1 MSQTERTLAE
11 LEALLADNVLKDI
24 GAQDLRDAVLATA
37 LGGYAGLI
45 HRLSSGVGII
55 VGVDATPVVVDVYD
69 LITARSAAVH
79 TDGAEASLVSSA
91 LIPGVDGTYAFSF
104 GAAFTASQNNRKIIF
119 QTFVNAVA
127 TDLETERFFSTGSN
141 IAAVSLG
148 GLFPLAAADV
158 IDVRVSSST
167 GAPDLSFVS
176 ASLSMFRVG

>member
-1 MSQTERTLAE
+1 MPQTERTLPE

-45 HRLSSGVGII
+45 HTLASGVGII

-79 TDGAEASLVSSA
+79 TNGAEASLVSSA
-91 LIPGVDGTYAFSF
+91 LIPGVTGTYALTF
-104 GAAFTASQNNRKIIF
+104 GGAFTASQNNRKIIF
-119 QTFVNAVA
+119 RAFVNGVG

-141 IAAVSLG
+141 IASVSLG
-148 GLFPLAAADV
+148 GLFQLTAADV
-158 IDVRVSSST
+158 IDVRVSATT

-176 ASLSMFRVG
+176 AGLSMFRVG